1 MFVASAIIGI
11 VPVKQFGKRIN
22 LLLDVYATFLTV
34 MTLSG
39 ASWSFYGKNGD
50 RYSGLVDHGVS

>member
-11 VPVKQFGKRIN
+11 VPVKRFGKRIN
-22 LLLDVYATFLTV
+22 LILDVYATFLTI
-34 MTLSG
+34 MALSG

-50 RYSGLVDHGVS
+50 RVDHGVS